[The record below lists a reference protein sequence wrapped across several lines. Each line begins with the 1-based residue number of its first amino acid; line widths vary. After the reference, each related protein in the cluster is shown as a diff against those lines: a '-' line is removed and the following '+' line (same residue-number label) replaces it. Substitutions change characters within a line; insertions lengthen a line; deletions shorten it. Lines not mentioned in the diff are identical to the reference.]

1 MVGASL
7 SGRVPALRRLGAAQ
21 PVALRPRLPWP
32 GGKPNPLAACLFL
45 PQKSSLERLRAAP
58 GREARGS
65 GTPTERQPPPPAPC
79 AARRMRGTGG
89 PRASRGSTGRQVH
102 AHLLPGPPPP
112 RDSPSPF
119 PFSKGLG
126 TVGLEAGLL
135 NVIGSTGTPL
145 VCEKGFG
152 WKEDD
157 HRGDW
162 EEVVNH

>member
-65 GTPTERQPPPPAPC
+65 GTPTERQPPPPGPVCSEEDARDGWSTCQQREHRPAGSRAP
-79 AARRMRGTGG
+79 AARPPT
-89 PRASRGSTGRQVH
+89 STG
-102 AHLLPGPPPP
+102 LPVPVSVLKGPWNCWPGSWSFECHWFYW
-112 RDSPSPF
+112 DPF
-119 PFSKGLG
+119 GL
-126 TVGLEAGLL
+126 
-135 NVIGSTGTPL
+135 
-145 VCEKGFG
+145 
-152 WKEDD
+152 
-157 HRGDW
+157 
-162 EEVVNH
+162 